1 MIHLKK
7 RLAFGLAAGLLAA
20 CITVPVYGAS
30 RKKITSISLTIKADI
45 EADTDYGDETIEIE
59 SSSSRYNVDGYEVM
73 NEGFGWTEDTV
84 PEIRIMLTANDDYY
98 FTSLG
103 TDKITLKGGAE
114 FKKATRQDS
123 SETLFLDVTL
133 PSMQNSLKD
142 MEGVTLSQ
150 EGIASWPVIGTAG
163 SYEVR
168 VYRGDKIVGASLTT
182 ETNSINCRE
191 RMLKPNE
198 SYMVK
203 VRAVNKFDPTI

>member
-1 MIHLKK
+1 M
-7 RLAFGLAAGLLAA
+7 AA

-103 TDKITLKGGAE
+103 TDKITLKV
-114 FKKATRQDS
+114 D
-123 SETLFLDVTL
+123 L
-133 PSMQNSLKD
+133 SLKRLPD
-142 MEGVTLSQ
+142 R
-150 EGIASWPVIGTAG
+150 IPV
-163 SYEVR
+163 
-168 VYRGDKIVGASLTT
+168 KHCFWMLPFLP
-182 ETNSINCRE
+182 CRI
-191 RMLKPNE
+191 P
-198 SYMVK
+198 
-203 VRAVNKFDPTI
+203 